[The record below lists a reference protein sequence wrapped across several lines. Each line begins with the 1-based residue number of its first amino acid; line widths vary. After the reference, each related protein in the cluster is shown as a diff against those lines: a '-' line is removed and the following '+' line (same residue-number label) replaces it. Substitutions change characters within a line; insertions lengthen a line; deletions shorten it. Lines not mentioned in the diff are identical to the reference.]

1 MNLKHNSMKKFFI
14 LLSLVNLLFS
24 KGMAQQIKANFSYS
38 TFYSPTNEPYLETYL
53 YFNGNSL
60 KYKLNS
66 NNNWQAT
73 VEVTYIFKQGDKIV
87 DFKKYNIQSPEAT
100 DSNAVKVNFYDQQR
114 IALSNGKYDFEI
126 SLRDLNLS
134 EKNFS
139 TTQEIEIDYKV
150 DEIQLSDITLI
161 ESFKKSETKNILTKS
176 GYDLMPYA
184 SDFFPED
191 FEKMLFYVEVYNTEK
206 VLAKDEP
213 FLINY
218 FIESFESKQIVGSY
232 RGFKRETPKTVNP
245 LLTSFDIQKLPS
257 GNYNLVVEIKNK
269 ENKTITL
276 KKVFFQR
283 SNPSANELLISD
295 DYVNSFVA
303 VISPAE
309 LEEYIKSTS
318 PISTQIELNF
328 AKNQLSN
335 KDPELMRQYF
345 YNFWLTRN
353 SSNPEEEWK
362 KYKELVKTAETEF
375 STSIKKGY
383 ETDRGRIFLKY
394 GKPNTL
400 TEMKNETS
408 TYPYEIW
415 HYYGIEGRSN
425 VKFIFYSPDIVSND
439 YPLLH
444 STLPGEIYN
453 AQWKVELHKRT
464 NQPRDLNE
472 TKPRDY
478 MHDRTDEFFTLPR

>member
-1 MNLKHNSMKKFFI
+1 MKKFFI
-14 LLSLVNLLFS
+14 FSILALMLSNN
-24 KGMAQQIKANFSYS
+24 GMAQQIKANFSFS
-38 TFYSPTNEPYLETYL
+38 TFSSPTNDPYIETYL
-53 YFNGNSL
+53 YFNGSSL
-60 KYKLNS
+60 VYKTNS
-66 NNNWQAT
+66 NNKLQAT
-73 VEVTYIFKQGDKIV
+73 IEVTYIFKQGDKIV
-87 DFKKYNIQSPEAT
+87 DFKKYNVQSPEAA
-100 DSNAVKVNFYDQQR
+100 DSLATKLNFYDQQR
-114 IALSNGKYDFEI
+114 IPLPNGKYDFEI
-126 SLRDLNLS
+126 VLKDINSP
-134 EKNFS
+134 EKEF
-139 TTQEIEIDYKV
+139 TTLQELDIDYKGTNI
-150 DEIQLSDITLI
+150 ELSDITLI

-176 GYDLMPYA
+176 GYDMLPYTA
-184 SDFFPED
+184 DFYPED

-206 VLAKDEP
+206 VLEKDEP
-213 FLINY
+213 FLIDY
-218 FIESFESKQIVGSY
+218 FIESYESKQIAGNY
-232 RGFKRETPKTVNP
+232 RSFKRETPKTVNA

-269 ENKTITL
+269 ENKSLAL

-283 SNPSANELLISD
+283 SNPAANEILVSSD
-295 DYVNSFVA
+295 YINSFVTA
-303 VISPAE
+303 ISPTE
-309 LEEYIKSTS
+309 LEDFIKSTS
-318 PISTQIELNF
+318 PISSQIELNF

-353 SSNPEEEWK
+353 SANPEEEWK
-362 KYKELVKTAETEF
+362 KYRELVKTAEKEF

-383 ETDRGRIFLKY
+383 ETDRGRIFLKH

-425 VKFIFYSPDIVSND
+425 VKFIFYSPDIISND

-444 STLPGEIYN
+444 STLPGEIFN

-464 NQPRDLNE
+464 NQPRDINE
-472 TKPRDY
+472 TQPREY
-478 MHDRTDEFFTLPR
+478 MHDRTDEFFALPR

>member
-1 MNLKHNSMKKFFI
+1 MKKFFI
-14 LLSLVNLLFS
+14 FSILALMLSN
-24 KGMAQQIKANFSYS
+24 KGMAQQIKANFSFS
-38 TFYSPTNEPYLETYL
+38 TFSSPTNEPYIETYL
-53 YFNGNSL
+53 YFNGSSL
-60 KYKLNS
+60 VYKTNS
-66 NNNWQAT
+66 NNKLQAT
-73 VEVTYIFKQGDKIV
+73 IEVTYIFKQGDKIV
-87 DFKKYNIQSPEAT
+87 DFKKYNVQSPEAA
-100 DSNAVKVNFYDQQR
+100 DSLAVKLNFYDQQR
-114 IALSNGKYDFEI
+114 IPLPNGKYDFEI
-126 SLRDLNLS
+126 VLKDINSP
-134 EKNFS
+134 EKEF
-139 TTQEIEIDYKV
+139 TTLQELDIDYKGTII
-150 DEIQLSDITLI
+150 ELSDITLI

-176 GYDLMPYA
+176 GYDMLPYTA
-184 SDFFPED
+184 DFYPED

-206 VLAKDEP
+206 VLEKDEP
-213 FLINY
+213 FLIDY
-218 FIESFESKQIVGSY
+218 FIESYESKQITGNY
-232 RGFKRETPKTVNP
+232 RSFKRETPKTVNA

-269 ENKTITL
+269 ENKSLAL

-283 SNPSANELLISD
+283 SNPAANEILVSSD
-295 DYVNSFVA
+295 YINSFVTT
-303 VISPAE
+303 ISPTE
-309 LEEYIKSTS
+309 LEDFIKSTS
-318 PISTQIELNF
+318 PISSQIELNF

-353 SSNPEEEWK
+353 SANPEEEWK
-362 KYKELVKTAETEF
+362 KYRELVKTAEKEF

-383 ETDRGRIFLKY
+383 ETDRGRIFLKH

-425 VKFIFYSPDIVSND
+425 VKFIFYSPDIISND

-444 STLPGEIYN
+444 STLPGEIFN

-464 NQPRDLNE
+464 NQPRDINE
-472 TKPRDY
+472 TQPREY
-478 MHDRTDEFFTLPR
+478 MHDRTDEYFDLPR

>member
-1 MNLKHNSMKKFFI
+1 MKKFFI
-14 LLSLVNLLFS
+14 FSILALMLSNN
-24 KGMAQQIKANFSYS
+24 GIAQQIKANFSYS
-38 TFYSPTNEPYLETYL
+38 TFSSPTNEPYIETYL

-60 KYKLNS
+60 VYKTNS
-66 NNNWQAT
+66 NNKLQAT

-87 DFKKYNIQSPEAT
+87 DFKKYNVQSPEAA
-100 DSNAVKVNFYDQQR
+100 DSLAEKFNFYDQQR
-114 IALSNGKYDFEI
+114 IPLPNGKYDFEI
-126 SLRDLNLS
+126 VLKDINSSAKEFTGL
-134 EKNFS
+134 
-139 TTQEIEIDYKV
+139 QELDIDYKGTNI
-150 DEIQLSDITLI
+150 ELSDITLI

-176 GYDLMPYA
+176 GYDMLPYTA
-184 SDFFPED
+184 DFYPED

-206 VLAKDEP
+206 VLEKDEP
-213 FLINY
+213 FLIDY
-218 FIESFESKQIVGSY
+218 YIESYESKQIAGNY
-232 RGFKRETPKTVNP
+232 RSFKRETPKTVNA

-257 GNYNLVVEIKNK
+257 GNYNLVVEVKNK
-269 ENKTITL
+269 ENKSIAL

-283 SNPSANELLISD
+283 SNPAANEILVSSD
-295 DYVNSFVA
+295 YINSFVTN
-303 VISPAE
+303 IPPTE
-309 LEEYIKSTS
+309 LEDFIKSTS
-318 PISTQIELNF
+318 PISSQIELNF

-353 SSNPEEEWK
+353 ATNPEEEWK
-362 KYKELVKTAETEF
+362 KYKELVNTAEKEF

-383 ETDRGRIFLKY
+383 ETDRGRIFLKH

-425 VKFIFYSPDIVSND
+425 VKFIFYSPDIISND

-444 STLPGEIYN
+444 STLPGEIFN

-464 NQPRDLNE
+464 NQPRDINE
-472 TKPRDY
+472 TQPREY
-478 MHDRTDEFFTLPR
+478 MHDRTDEFFALPR

>member
-1 MNLKHNSMKKFFI
+1 MKKFFI
-14 LLSLVNLLFS
+14 FSILALMLSN
-24 KGMAQQIKANFSYS
+24 KGMAQQIKANFSFS
-38 TFYSPTNEPYLETYL
+38 TFSSPTNEPYLETYL
-53 YFNGNSL
+53 YFNGNSI
-60 KYKLNS
+60 KYVLNS
-66 NNNWQAT
+66 SNKYQAT
-73 VEVTYIFKQGDKIV
+73 IEVTYIFKQGDKIV
-87 DFKKYNIQSPEAT
+87 DFKKYNIQSPEAI
-100 DSNAVKVNFYDQQR
+100 DSNSIKVNFYDQQR
-114 IALSNGKYDFEI
+114 IALANGKYDFEI
-126 SLRDLNLS
+126 SIKDLNKPDNS
-134 EKNFS
+134 FT
-139 TTQEIEIDYKV
+139 TTQEIEIDYKN
-150 DEIQLSDITLI
+150 DAIQLSDITLI
-161 ESFKKSETKNILTKS
+161 ESFKKTETKNILTKS

-184 SDFFPED
+184 SDFFSED

-206 VLAKDEP
+206 LLEKEEP

-218 FIESFESKQIVGSY
+218 FVESFESKQIVGSY
-232 RGFKRETPKTVNP
+232 RGFKRETPKSVNA

-257 GNYNLVVEIKNK
+257 GNYNLVVEIRNK
-269 ENKTITL
+269 ENKTLAL
-276 KKVFFQR
+276 KKTFFQR

-295 DYVNSFVA
+295 DYINSFVA
-303 VISPAE
+303 NISPTE
-309 LEEYIKSTS
+309 IEEYIKSTS

-353 SSNPEEEWK
+353 ASSPEEEWK
-362 KYKELVKTAETEF
+362 KYKEIVKTAENEF
-375 STSIKKGY
+375 ATSIKKGY

-464 NQPRDLNE
+464 NQPRDINE
-472 TKPRDY
+472 TNPRDY
-478 MHDRTDEFFTLPR
+478 MHDRTDEFFALPR

>member
-1 MNLKHNSMKKFFI
+1 M
-14 LLSLVNLLFS
+14 LSNN
-24 KGMAQQIKANFSYS
+24 GMAQLIKANFSFS
-38 TFYSPTNEPYLETYL
+38 TFSSPTNEPYIETYL
-53 YFNGNSL
+53 YFNGSSL
-60 KYKLNS
+60 VYKTNS
-66 NNNWQAT
+66 NNKLQAT
-73 VEVTYIFKQGDKIV
+73 FEITYIFKQGDKIV
-87 DFKKYNIQSPEAT
+87 DFKKYNVQSPEAA
-100 DSNAVKVNFYDQQR
+100 DSLATKLNFYDQQR
-114 IALSNGKYDFEI
+114 IPLPNGKYDFEI
-126 SLRDLNLS
+126 VLKDINSP
-134 EKNFS
+134 EKEF
-139 TTQEIEIDYKV
+139 TTLQELDIDYKGTNI
-150 DEIQLSDITLI
+150 ELSDITLI

-176 GYDLMPYA
+176 GYDMLPYTA
-184 SDFFPED
+184 DFYPED

-206 VLAKDEP
+206 VLEKDEP
-213 FLINY
+213 FLIDY
-218 FIESFESKQIVGSY
+218 FIESYESKQIAGNY
-232 RGFKRETPKTVNP
+232 RSFKRETPKTVNA

-269 ENKTITL
+269 ENKSLAL

-283 SNPSANELLISD
+283 SNPAANEILVSSD
-295 DYVNSFVA
+295 YINSFVTT
-303 VISPAE
+303 ISPTE
-309 LEEYIKSTS
+309 LEDFIKSTS
-318 PISTQIELNF
+318 PISSQIELNF

-353 SSNPEEEWK
+353 AANPEEEWK
-362 KYKELVKTAETEF
+362 KYRELVKTAEKEF

-383 ETDRGRIFLKY
+383 ETDRGRIFLKH

-425 VKFIFYSPDIVSND
+425 VKFIFYSPDIISND

-444 STLPGEIYN
+444 STLPGEIFN

-464 NQPRDLNE
+464 NQPRDINE
-472 TKPRDY
+472 TQPREY
-478 MHDRTDEFFTLPR
+478 MHDRTDEFFALPR

>member
-1 MNLKHNSMKKFFI
+1 M
-14 LLSLVNLLFS
+14 LSNN
-24 KGMAQQIKANFSYS
+24 GMAQQIKANFSFS
-38 TFYSPTNEPYLETYL
+38 TFSSPTNDPYIETYL
-53 YFNGNSL
+53 YFNGSSL
-60 KYKLNS
+60 VYKTNS
-66 NNNWQAT
+66 NNKLQAT
-73 VEVTYIFKQGDKIV
+73 IEVTYIFKQGDKIV
-87 DFKKYNIQSPEAT
+87 DFKKYNVQSPEAA
-100 DSNAVKVNFYDQQR
+100 DSLATKLNFYDQQR
-114 IALSNGKYDFEI
+114 IPLPNGKYDFEI
-126 SLRDLNLS
+126 VLKDINSP
-134 EKNFS
+134 EKEF
-139 TTQEIEIDYKV
+139 TTLQELDIDYKGTNI
-150 DEIQLSDITLI
+150 ELSDITLI

-176 GYDLMPYA
+176 GYDMLPYTA
-184 SDFFPED
+184 DFYPED

-206 VLAKDEP
+206 VLEKDEP
-213 FLINY
+213 FLIDY
-218 FIESFESKQIVGSY
+218 FIESYESKQIAGNY
-232 RGFKRETPKTVNP
+232 RSFKRETPKTVNA

-269 ENKTITL
+269 ENKSLAL

-283 SNPSANELLISD
+283 SNPAANEILVSSD
-295 DYVNSFVA
+295 YINSFVTA
-303 VISPAE
+303 ISPTE
-309 LEEYIKSTS
+309 LEDFIKSTS
-318 PISTQIELNF
+318 PISSQIELNF

-353 SSNPEEEWK
+353 SANPEEEWK
-362 KYKELVKTAETEF
+362 KYRELVKTAEKEF

-383 ETDRGRIFLKY
+383 ETDRGRIFLKH

-425 VKFIFYSPDIVSND
+425 VKFIFYSPDIISND

-444 STLPGEIYN
+444 STLPGEIFN

-464 NQPRDLNE
+464 NQPRDINE
-472 TKPRDY
+472 TQPREY
-478 MHDRTDEFFTLPR
+478 MHDRTDEFFALPR

>member
-1 MNLKHNSMKKFFI
+1 M
-14 LLSLVNLLFS
+14 LSNN
-24 KGMAQQIKANFSYS
+24 GMAQQIKANFSYS
-38 TFYSPTNEPYLETYL
+38 TFSSPTNEPYLETYL
-53 YFNGNSL
+53 YFNGSSL
-60 KYKLNS
+60 VYKTNS
-66 NNNWQAT
+66 NNKLQAT

-87 DFKKYNIQSPEAT
+87 DFKKYNVQSPEAA
-100 DSNAVKVNFYDQQR
+100 DSLAEKLNFYDQQR
-114 IALSNGKYDFEI
+114 IPLPNGKYDFEI
-126 SLRDLNLS
+126 VLKDINSPVK
-134 EKNFS
+134 EF
-139 TTQEIEIDYKV
+139 TTLQELDIDYKGTNI
-150 DEIQLSDITLI
+150 ELSDITLI

-176 GYDLMPYA
+176 GYDMLPYTA
-184 SDFFPED
+184 DFYPED

-206 VLAKDEP
+206 VLEKDEP
-213 FLINY
+213 FLIDY
-218 FIESFESKQIVGSY
+218 FIESYESKQIAGNY
-232 RGFKRETPKTVNP
+232 RSFKRETPKTVNA

-269 ENKTITL
+269 ENKSLAL

-283 SNPSANELLISD
+283 SNPAANEILVSSD
-295 DYVNSFVA
+295 YINSFVTT
-303 VISPAE
+303 ISPTE
-309 LEEYIKSTS
+309 LEDFIKSTS
-318 PISTQIELNF
+318 PISSQIELNF

-345 YNFWLTRN
+345 YNFWLTKN
-353 SSNPEEEWK
+353 SANPEEEWK
-362 KYKELVKTAETEF
+362 KYRELVKTAEKEF

-383 ETDRGRIFLKY
+383 ETDRGRIFLKH

-425 VKFIFYSPDIVSND
+425 VKFIFYSPDIISND

-444 STLPGEIYN
+444 STLPGEIFN

-464 NQPRDLNE
+464 NQPRDINE
-472 TKPRDY
+472 TQPREY
-478 MHDRTDEFFTLPR
+478 MHDRTDEYFDLPR

>member
-1 MNLKHNSMKKFFI
+1 MKKFFI
-14 LLSLVNLLFS
+14 FSILAIMLSNN
-24 KGMAQQIKANFSYS
+24 GMAQQIKANFSYS
-38 TFYSPTNEPYLETYL
+38 TFSSPTNEPYIETYL
-53 YFNGNSL
+53 YFNGSSL
-60 KYKLNS
+60 VYKTNS
-66 NNNWQAT
+66 NNKLQAT

-87 DFKKYNIQSPEAT
+87 DFKKYNVQSPEAT
-100 DSNAVKVNFYDQQR
+100 DSLAVKLNFYDQQR
-114 IALSNGKYDFEI
+114 IPLPNGKYDFEI
-126 SLRDLNLS
+126 VLKDINSPVK
-134 EKNFS
+134 EF
-139 TTQEIEIDYKV
+139 TTFQELDMDYKGTNI
-150 DEIQLSDITLI
+150 ELSDITLI

-176 GYDLMPYA
+176 GYDMLPYTA
-184 SDFFPED
+184 DFYPED

-206 VLAKDEP
+206 VLEKDEP
-213 FLINY
+213 FLIDY
-218 FIESFESKQIVGSY
+218 FIESYESKQIAGNY
-232 RGFKRETPKTVNP
+232 RSFKRETPKTVNA

-269 ENKTITL
+269 ENKSLTL

-283 SNPSANELLISD
+283 SNPAANEILVSSD
-295 DYVNSFVA
+295 YINSFVTT
-303 VISPAE
+303 ISPTE
-309 LEEYIKSTS
+309 LEDFIKSTS
-318 PISTQIELNF
+318 PISSQIELNF

-335 KDPELMRQYF
+335 KDPDLMRQYF

-353 SSNPEEEWK
+353 AANPEEEWK
-362 KYKELVKTAETEF
+362 KYRELVKTAEKEF

-383 ETDRGRIFLKY
+383 ETDRGRIFLKH

-425 VKFIFYSPDIVSND
+425 VKFIFYSPDIISND

-444 STLPGEIYN
+444 STLPGEIFN

-464 NQPRDLNE
+464 NQPRDINE
-472 TKPRDY
+472 TQPREY
-478 MHDRTDEFFTLPR
+478 MHDRTDEYFDLPR

>member
-1 MNLKHNSMKKFFI
+1 MKKFFI
-14 LLSLVNLLFS
+14 FSILALMLSNN
-24 KGMAQQIKANFSYS
+24 GMAQQIKANFSYS
-38 TFYSPTNEPYLETYL
+38 TFSSPTNEPYIETYL
-53 YFNGNSL
+53 YFNGSSL
-60 KYKLNS
+60 VYKTNS
-66 NNNWQAT
+66 NNKLQAT

-87 DFKKYNIQSPEAT
+87 DFKKYNVQSPEAT
-100 DSNAVKVNFYDQQR
+100 DSLAEKLNFYDQQR
-114 IALSNGKYDFEI
+114 IPLPNGKYDFEI
-126 SLRDLNLS
+126 VLKDINSPVK
-134 EKNFS
+134 EF
-139 TTQEIEIDYKV
+139 TTFQELDIDYKGTNI
-150 DEIQLSDITLI
+150 ELSDITLI

-176 GYDLMPYA
+176 GYDMLPYTA
-184 SDFFPED
+184 DFYPED

-206 VLAKDEP
+206 VLEKDEP
-213 FLINY
+213 FLIDY
-218 FIESFESKQIVGSY
+218 FIESYESKQIAGNY
-232 RGFKRETPKTVNP
+232 RSFKRETPKTVNA

-269 ENKTITL
+269 ENKSLAL

-283 SNPSANELLISD
+283 SNPAANEILVSSD
-295 DYVNSFVA
+295 YINSFVTT
-303 VISPAE
+303 ISPTE
-309 LEEYIKSTS
+309 LEDFIKSTS
-318 PISTQIELNF
+318 PISSQIELNF

-353 SSNPEEEWK
+353 AANPEEEWK
-362 KYKELVKTAETEF
+362 KYRELVKTAEKEF

-383 ETDRGRIFLKY
+383 ETDRGRIFLKH

-425 VKFIFYSPDIVSND
+425 VKFIFYSPDIISND

-444 STLPGEIYN
+444 STLPGEIFN

-464 NQPRDLNE
+464 NQPRDINE
-472 TKPRDY
+472 TQPREY
-478 MHDRTDEFFTLPR
+478 MHDRTDEFFALPR

>member
-1 MNLKHNSMKKFFI
+1 MKKFFVFSI
-14 LLSLVNLLFS
+14 LALMLSNN
-24 KGMAQQIKANFSYS
+24 GMAQQIKANFSYS
-38 TFYSPTNEPYLETYL
+38 TFSSPTNDPYIETYL
-53 YFNGNSL
+53 YFNGSSL
-60 KYKLNS
+60 VYKTNS
-66 NNNWQAT
+66 NNKLQAT

-87 DFKKYNIQSPEAT
+87 DFKKYNVQSPEAS
-100 DSNAVKVNFYDQQR
+100 DSLAEKLNFYDQQR
-114 IALSNGKYDFEI
+114 IPLPNGKYDFEI
-126 SLRDLNLS
+126 VLKDINSPVK
-134 EKNFS
+134 EF
-139 TTQEIEIDYKV
+139 TTFQELDIDYKGTNI
-150 DEIQLSDITLI
+150 ELSDITLI

-176 GYDLMPYA
+176 GYDMLPYTA
-184 SDFFPED
+184 DFYPED

-206 VLAKDEP
+206 VLEKDEP
-213 FLINY
+213 FLIDY
-218 FIESFESKQIVGSY
+218 FIESYESKQIAGNY
-232 RGFKRETPKTVNP
+232 RSFKRKTPKTVNA

-269 ENKTITL
+269 ENKSLAL

-283 SNPSANELLISD
+283 SNPAANEILVSSD
-295 DYVNSFVA
+295 YINSFVTT
-303 VISPAE
+303 ISPTE
-309 LEEYIKSTS
+309 LEDFIKSTS
-318 PISTQIELNF
+318 PISSQIELNF

-353 SSNPEEEWK
+353 AANPEEEWK
-362 KYKELVKTAETEF
+362 KYRELVKTAEKEF

-383 ETDRGRIFLKY
+383 ETDRGRIFLKH

-425 VKFIFYSPDIVSND
+425 VKFIFYSPDIISND

-464 NQPRDLNE
+464 NQPRDINE
-472 TKPRDY
+472 TQPREY
-478 MHDRTDEFFTLPR
+478 MHDRTDEYFDLPR

>member
-1 MNLKHNSMKKFFI
+1 M
-14 LLSLVNLLFS
+14 LSNN
-24 KGMAQQIKANFSYS
+24 GIAQQIKANFSYS
-38 TFYSPTNEPYLETYL
+38 TFSSPTNEPYIETYL

-60 KYKLNS
+60 VYKTNS
-66 NNNWQAT
+66 NNKLQAT

-87 DFKKYNIQSPEAT
+87 DFKKYNVQSPEAA
-100 DSNAVKVNFYDQQR
+100 DSLAEKFNFYDQQR
-114 IALSNGKYDFEI
+114 IPLPNGKYDFEI
-126 SLRDLNLS
+126 VLKDINSSAKEFTGL
-134 EKNFS
+134 
-139 TTQEIEIDYKV
+139 QELDIDYKGTNI
-150 DEIQLSDITLI
+150 ELSDITLI

-176 GYDLMPYA
+176 GYDMLPYTA
-184 SDFFPED
+184 DFYPED

-206 VLAKDEP
+206 VLEKDEP
-213 FLINY
+213 FLIDY
-218 FIESFESKQIVGSY
+218 YIESYESKQIAGNY
-232 RGFKRETPKTVNP
+232 RSFKRETPKTVNA

-257 GNYNLVVEIKNK
+257 GNYNLVVEVKNK
-269 ENKTITL
+269 ENKSIAL

-283 SNPSANELLISD
+283 SNPAANEILVSSD
-295 DYVNSFVA
+295 YINSFVTN
-303 VISPAE
+303 IPPTE
-309 LEEYIKSTS
+309 LEDFIKSTS
-318 PISTQIELNF
+318 PISSQIELNF

-353 SSNPEEEWK
+353 ATNPEEEWK
-362 KYKELVKTAETEF
+362 KYKELVNTAEKEF

-383 ETDRGRIFLKY
+383 ETDRGRIFLKH

-425 VKFIFYSPDIVSND
+425 VKFIFYSPDIISND

-444 STLPGEIYN
+444 STLPGEIFN

-464 NQPRDLNE
+464 NQPRDINE
-472 TKPRDY
+472 TQPREY
-478 MHDRTDEFFTLPR
+478 MHDRTDEFFALPR